1 MLSCF
6 RSYQFAFTESLAW
19 RLSIHSLLLLI
30 NNKNN
35 LSPMF
40 TYNDDS
46 WKSSASIYSPENN
59 ELEESSYWLSG
70 TSQRRNGD
78 HLLTQNVFL
87 QAHFGFENCLKLII
101 LILNYF
107 SRGSFSPYHTKKKP
121 LCTIF
126 KTKYKVLLV
135 YSSDVELLVPDWVL
149 YTSVPKLDAIPSGVG
164 PIIERLE

>member
-1 MLSCF
+1 
-6 RSYQFAFTESLAW
+6 
-19 RLSIHSLLLLI
+19 
-30 NNKNN
+30 
-35 LSPMF
+35 MF

-101 LILNYF
+101 FNSWLFFPWVFFTI
-107 SRGSFSPYHTKKKP
+107 PHKKE
-121 LCTIF
+121 TI
-126 KTKYKVLLV
+126 V
-135 YSSDVELLVPDWVL
+135 YNF
-149 YTSVPKLDAIPSGVG
+149 
-164 PIIERLE
+164 